1 MHSPFGSENLEPVLP
16 QRNKHQSAPVFA
28 VGTIQTRGD
37 DAMGT
42 NKASTNRSSRDEGSK
57 LRVEDSARAKG
68 DKQDLEE
75 QLNEG
80 LEDTFPASDPVATS
94 TTAIP
99 AGTPKPPKH

>member
-1 MHSPFGSENLEPVLP
+1 MGVNNSSPNTVHTG
-16 QRNKHQSAPVFA
+16 KDHK
-28 VGTIQTRGD
+28 QT
-37 DAMGT
+37 
-42 NKASTNRSSRDEGSK
+42 E
-57 LRVEDSARAKG
+57 ESARSKG
-68 DKQDLEE
+68 NRQDLEE

>member
-1 MHSPFGSENLEPVLP
+1 MGVNDSSPNTVHKGKNHKQAEE
-16 QRNKHQSAPVFA
+16 
-28 VGTIQTRGD
+28 
-37 DAMGT
+37 
-42 NKASTNRSSRDEGSK
+42 
-57 LRVEDSARAKG
+57 SARTKG

-99 AGTPKPPKH
+99 AGTPRPPKH